1 VGLDKRIRGR
11 NFSDPRVCRILTNFE
26 RSKSPFWKAVA
37 FRLSTPRN
45 QRTEVN
51 LSKLSLMA
59 LDGFTLVVPGK
70 VLGTGNMAEKTN
82 VAAFAFS
89 ESAVEK
95 IKKAGGKAL
104 TLEALFKED
113 PVGKKVKLVI

>member
-1 VGLDKRIRGR
+1 MGLDKRIRGR
-11 NFSDPRVCRILTNFE
+11 NFSDPRVCRILTDFE
-26 RSKSPFWKAVA
+26 GSKSPFWKSVA

-45 QRTEVN
+45 LRAEVN
-51 LSKLSLMA
+51 LSKLSRMA
-59 LDGFTLVVPGK
+59 SDGFTLVVPGK
-70 VLGTGNMAEKTN
+70 VLGTGNMAEKTR

-104 TLEALFKED
+104 TLEVLFKED
-113 PVGKKVKLVI
+113 PMGKKVKLVI